1 MVLNFFY
8 KLINNISI
16 IIGALLSV
24 LAIAI
29 ASLSIFFIINT
40 SIKIDDNNKVL
51 TNLISWYYNKPI
63 FFEYIKV
70 DRVSESYSF
79 FITINGF
86 KIDKYKNYK
95 NIEVD
100 NIKFKINLSNIFN
113 NKYYL
118 SNVAIINPEITYNSL
133 KSFQN
138 SNQVI
143 KIFNNILKS
152 IGDLNIYNGSLNY
165 IHKDTNY
172 FISKINFN
180 KKSLTNTDV
189 FGDFLYKDYNIDAEA
204 KKFTFKV
211 NKALNNF
218 NISINFYE
226 LPLPEFIHKKLN
238 NNEKYSINGDYS
250 GVIIFNFAK
259 NEFSNIQLI
268 VSSDNTVIQLKK
280 KLLYDDFTINYI
292 PNITNLSLNLS
303 YNLKTSNIKI
313 NNLTLNLQNNS
324 DINTEVIFLG
334 DIILGNSYFKI
345 DYIFNNI
352 FINDYILAKNQ
363 SNNLFLKNFFSGKGN
378 FSISNNS
385 LDKLKLIV
393 HNATY
398 NEVNF
403 SDIII
408 NLNNVT
414 NVANIVFSL
423 DGKHSNFIS
432 FNKEF
437 NILDYDYL
445 NYFAKKDIEAYHK
458 LNFNIKYTD
467 ISKNY
472 NNFIIIVDGN
482 FLSKNTKK
490 IYINNDIFINNLN
503 YNISIKNNKISIA
516 GLADINDSIINFNFL
531 KSDIDGMN
539 LKFNFNDQIFSNHSN
554 LSNLKGNALVDCKI
568 NRKDKIDLYSCN
580 INLNN
585 SLLSFPY
592 LNYVKDYSE
601 ESSLNINGI
610 FSNNILY
617 DNINFN
623 FIHNDNLFSGY
634 LKLDDVLDGFYINF
648 TKLIYNKNDLK
659 LELLYK
665 NNFLYIN
672 LLSGVFNLVPFYS
685 NINSNNVNNNII
697 SLNGNLDKII
707 ISENLELD
715 DTKIISKNIYSN
727 IIINSTYDS
736 RETINF
742 SIDKTKDSEIFSY
755 NFKASNAG
763 KFFNLLNYQ
772 TEIQDGILSSEGF
785 IGSLDDDNDI
795 MGTLSI
801 DNFKIMKAPLFAE
814 LLLAA
819 SFTGLFEVF
828 NNEGV
833 SFDQFDAQFTK
844 KNNIININKSR
855 AYGFS
860 LGLTGEGFINILD
873 KSIQIDGSI
882 VPAYS
887 LNTIFND
894 LPIIGKLLS
903 GKEDEGIFAFN
914 YSAKG
919 NWVNPDI
926 QVNPLSILTP
936 GIMRNLFDY

>member
-1 MVLNFFY
+1 MVLNFSL
-8 KLINNISI
+8 KLINNICI
-16 IIGALLSV
+16 AIGALLSV

-40 SIKIDDNNKVL
+40 SIKIDDNNKFL

-63 FFEYIKV
+63 SFEYIKV
-70 DRVSESYSF
+70 DRVLESYSF
-79 FITINGF
+79 FIEINGF
-86 KIDKYKNYK
+86 KIDKYENYK

-100 NIKFKINLSNIFN
+100 NIKFNINLSNFFN
-113 NKYYL
+113 NKYYM
-118 SNVAIINPEITYNSL
+118 SNVAIKNPNITYNSL
-133 KSFQN
+133 KSLQE

-143 KIFNNILKS
+143 EIFNTLLKNID
-152 IGDLNIYNGSLNY
+152 DLNVYNGTLTY
-165 IHKDTNY
+165 IHKDTKY
-172 FISKINFN
+172 ILSKINFN
-180 KKSLTNTDV
+180 KNSSTNIDIL
-189 FGDFLYKDYNIDAEA
+189 GDFLYKNYYIDAET

-226 LPLPEFIHKKLN
+226 LSLPDFIHKKLN
-238 NNEKYSINGDYS
+238 NSDKYSINGLYN

-259 NEFSNIQLI
+259 KELTNLQLI
-268 VSSDNTVIQLKK
+268 LNSDNTFIKLKK
-280 KLLYDDFTINYI
+280 PLLYDNFTINSI

-303 YNLKTSNIKI
+303 YNFKTSNINI
-313 NNLTLNLQNNS
+313 NNLILNLQNNS
-324 DINTEVIFLG
+324 DINSEVIFLG
-334 DIILGNSYFKI
+334 DIILDNSYFKI
-345 DYIFNNI
+345 NYVFNNI
-352 FINDYILAKNQ
+352 FINDYILANNQ
-363 SNNLFLKNFFSGKGN
+363 SNNFFFKNFFSGKGN

-393 HNATY
+393 NNATY

-408 NLNNVT
+408 NLNNIT
-414 NVANIVFSL
+414 NTSNIAFSL
-423 DGKHSNFIS
+423 DGKHSNFLS
-432 FNKEF
+432 FNKVF

-445 NYFAKKDIEAYHK
+445 NYFSKKDIEAYHK
-458 LNFNIKYTD
+458 LNVNIKYND

-482 FLSKNTKK
+482 FSAINTKK
-490 IYINNDIFINNLN
+490 IYINNNIFLNNLN
-503 YNISIKNNKISIA
+503 YNISIKNNNISID
-516 GLADINDSIINFNFL
+516 GLADINNSIINFNFL
-531 KSDIDGMN
+531 KSDISEMN
-539 LKFNFNDQIFSNHSN
+539 LKFNFNDKIFSNYSN
-554 LSNLKGNALVDCKI
+554 LSNLKGSALVDCKI

-580 INLNN
+580 INLIN
-585 SLLSFPY
+585 SLLSFPNF
-592 LNYVKDYSE
+592 NYVKDYSE
-601 ESSLNINGI
+601 EALLSINGI
-610 FSNNILY
+610 FSNNLLY

-623 FIHNDNLFSGY
+623 FIHNENLLSGY
-634 LKLDDVLDGFYINF
+634 LKLDDMLDGFYINF
-648 TKLIYNKNDLK
+648 KKLIFNKNDLK
-659 LELLYK
+659 LEILYK
-665 NNFLYIN
+665 KNFLDIT

-685 NINSNNVNNNII
+685 NINSNKMNNNII

-707 ISENLELD
+707 IFENLELED
-715 DTKIISKNIYSN
+715 IKIKSKNIYNN

-736 RETINF
+736 IESVNF
-742 SIDKTKDSEIFSY
+742 NIDKTKNSEIFSY

-763 KFFNLLNYQ
+763 KFFNLLNYR
-772 TEIQDGILSSEGF
+772 TEIKDGILSSEGF

-819 SFTGLFEVF
+819 SFTGLSEVF

-844 KNNIININKSR
+844 NNNIININKSR

-882 VPAYS
+882 VPAYT

-894 LPIIGKLLS
+894 LPIIGELLS

-936 GIMRNLFDY
+936 GIMRSLFD